1 MLDLDM
7 GKYGFYVWGSYLV
20 TALVLGL
27 AVVLT
32 WAEARKARTR
42 LARLQQ
48 VAQDSAKSE
57 GQA

>member
-20 TALVLGL
+20 TALVLGG
-27 AVVLT
+27 AVLMS
-32 WAEARKARTR
+32 WHEARQARAR

-48 VAQDSAKSE
+48 GPDPKE
-57 GQA
+57 GQNPS